1 MTNLTLIDF
10 PKHRMKINNT
20 YLILVLLSFLGLQ
33 ANAQI
38 QYQNVTNK
46 KVSLGSYGRVGVD
59 WSFENG
65 GSIGRRLNLNNM
77 GSIGGRLEEQDYFEL
92 APAFH
97 FIPQNSDST
106 IVSVQIRFAMYS
118 HGLTSI
124 GNSTTT
130 SIDGLTLAVPELFA
144 EARNIKGK
152 DLSVWIGSRL
162 YRGPDVHIADHFYF
176 NDHSGQG
183 FGVEYKK
190 TRFSTIFVASTDTS
204 STVPPY
210 FYLNIKSG
218 TPSAEMR
225 QRVVF
230 IGEHDFE
237 IDENNTITALGEYH
251 HMSDADSSIKIDS
264 IEEVVNFPL
273 DYGYVLGLRH
283 TVKIKKL
290 LPGSFNDFTVRY
302 GGGIAN
308 GGDGGVSRTYLTF
321 GAPDTTTLSF
331 KGAYSLA
338 IVNHMVLNI
347 SKKYSLNGYI
357 IFTTSKG
364 GADSNHMSKT
374 YFGKEVFNRKLD
386 FTMGVRNEHYISDY
400 FHLLTELHYSQRKD
414 GENPIASMFKVSVA
428 PVYVPTG
435 GRNLWVR
442 PHLRFIA
449 SLSRYND
456 FAMDSQYSPY
466 LEFVGS
472 KRWGYYF
479 GVKAEW
485 WVWN

>member
-1 MTNLTLIDF
+1 
-10 PKHRMKINNT
+10 
-20 YLILVLLSFLGLQ
+20 
-33 ANAQI
+33 
-38 QYQNVTNK
+38 
-46 KVSLGSYGRVGVD
+46 
-59 WSFENG
+59 
-65 GSIGRRLNLNNM
+65 
-77 GSIGGRLEEQDYFEL
+77 
-92 APAFH
+92 
-97 FIPQNSDST
+97 
-106 IVSVQIRFAMYS
+106 
-118 HGLTSI
+118 
-124 GNSTTT
+124 
-130 SIDGLTLAVPELFA
+130 
-144 EARNIKGK
+144 
-152 DLSVWIGSRL
+152 
-162 YRGPDVHIADHFYF
+162 
-176 NDHSGQG
+176 
-183 FGVEYKK
+183 
-190 TRFSTIFVASTDTS
+190 
-204 STVPPY
+204 
-210 FYLNIKSG
+210 
-218 TPSAEMR
+218 EMR
-225 QRVVF
+225 QRVVL

-251 HMSDADSSIKIDS
+251 HMSNGESNIEIDS
-264 IEEVVNFPL
+264 IEEVVNFPS
-273 DYGYVLGLRH
+273 DNGYVLGLRH
-283 TVKIKKL
+283 TIKIKKL

-302 GGGIAN
+302 GTGIAN
-308 GGDGGVSRTYLTF
+308 GGDGGVSRTYLTY
-321 GAPDTTTLSF
+321 GAPDTTSLSF

-338 IVNHMVLNI
+338 IVNHMVLNF
-347 SKKYSLNGYI
+347 SEKYSLNGYV

-364 GADSNHMSKT
+364 AGDSNHLSKT

-386 FTMGVRNEHYISDY
+386 FSMGIRNEHYISDY